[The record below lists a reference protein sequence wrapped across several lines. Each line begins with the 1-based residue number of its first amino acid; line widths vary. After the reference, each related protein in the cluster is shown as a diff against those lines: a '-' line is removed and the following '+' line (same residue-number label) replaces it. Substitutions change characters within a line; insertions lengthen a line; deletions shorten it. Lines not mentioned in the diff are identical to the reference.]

1 MRILYFH
8 PWGIGDFLFV
18 TNHLKIIEN
27 NYSSDILI
35 LVNNNSTKIFIEQTY
50 HYNCINIRNNF
61 FKIIL
66 YLISNKFDYFIPHFG
81 INIYKLIFIKFFIRS
96 NKSIN
101 ILNYYKISRDYSLAH
116 RINSNAHIFK
126 FFFNNLDFPFKYHIE
141 HPKDINKSNKI
152 IIFFGSDKN
161 QKYKRWPLDNW
172 VKLVDALSNDY
183 EVSMILGPDELL
195 FKNYFTDSKIEFLIN
210 LDFQNL
216 IKKISEATLLI
227 SSDSGIAHLT
237 SALNIKSIILFGPSD
252 PNIYGP
258 INNTVS
264 IIKKEFQCMPCIST
278 NGCFGCKYSHCMNAI
293 SVNDVLRVVSNEV

>member
-18 TNHLKIIEN
+18 SNHINILRREF
-27 NYSSDILI
+27 SSDILI
-35 LVNNNSTKIFIEQTY
+35 LVNNNSTKRFIEQTY
-50 HYNCINIRNNF
+50 QYKCINIRDNF
-61 FKIIL
+61 FNAIL
-66 YLISNKFDYFIPHFG
+66 YLIFNKFDYFIPHFG
-81 INIYKLIFIKFFIRS
+81 VNILKLIFIKFFIRS
-96 NKSIN
+96 KKSIN
-101 ILNYYKISRDYSLAH
+101 ILSYYKITREYSLTH
-116 RINSNAHIFK
+116 RINSNAYIFK
-126 FFFNNLDFPFKYHIE
+126 YLFKNLNFPLCYNLE
-141 HPKDINKSNKI
+141 HTKDIYKSNKI

-183 EVSMILGPDELL
+183 EVSIILGPDELL

-252 PNIYGP
+252 PNVYGP

-264 IIKKEFQCMPCIST
+264 IIKKEFQCMPCISA
-278 NGCFGCKYSHCMNAI
+278 NGHFGCKYSHCMNAI
-293 SVNDVLRVVSNEV
+293 SVDEVLRKVVNEI